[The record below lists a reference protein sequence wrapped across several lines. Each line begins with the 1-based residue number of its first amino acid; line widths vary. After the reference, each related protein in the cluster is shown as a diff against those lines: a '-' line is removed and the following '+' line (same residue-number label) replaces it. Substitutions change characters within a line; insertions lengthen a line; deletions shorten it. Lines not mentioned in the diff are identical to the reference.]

1 MKILQINTSVN
12 TGSTGRITEEIGQNI
27 IENGFK
33 SYIAARKVGPEGSKS
48 HLIEIGNNWDTMM
61 HGLKTRVLDKHA
73 LGSKRTTQDLIQKID
88 KIDPDAIGLH
98 NLHGYY
104 LNIEILFNYLSE
116 KQKPVIWTLFDCW
129 AFTGHCTYFDSIGC
143 ERWIE
148 GCYSCP
154 KKNKYPASYFLDH
167 SKQNYAIKKDLF
179 NRLDNL
185 KIVTHSAWLANLV
198 NRSFLNEYPV
208 KIMPSGVNIDIF
220 KPGTDYLPI
229 QVSDIKSKIILG
241 VASVWDERKGL
252 ADFKKLA
259 PKLDENYQIVLVG
272 LTEKQILD
280 LPEKIIGIART
291 ENVQELASLYSAADV
306 FVNPTWQDN
315 FPTTNIESLA
325 CGTPVITY
333 NTGGSPEA
341 VDENTGFV
349 LEKGDLEGI
358 AQSLSMIS
366 ESNRN
371 LYRKACRKRAVDLY
385 NKDDR
390 FQDYIEL
397 YKEMLGGR

>member
-27 IENGFK
+27 IENGFD
-33 SYIAARKVGPEGSKS
+33 SYIAARKVGPDGSKS
-48 HLIEIGNNWDTMM
+48 HLIEIGNKWDTMM
-61 HGLKTRVLDKHA
+61 HGLKTRVMDKHA
-73 LGSKRTTQDLIQKID
+73 LGSKRATQDLIQKID

-116 KQKPVIWTLFDCW
+116 KQKPVMWTLFDCW

-143 ERWIE
+143 ERWIG

-185 KIVTHSAWLANLV
+185 TIVTHSAWLANLV
-198 NRSFLNEYPV
+198 NRSFLNVYPV

-220 KPGTDYLPI
+220 KPGTDYLPK

-252 ADFKKLA
+252 ADFKRLA
-259 PKLDENYQIVLVG
+259 PKLDRNYQIVLVG

-325 CGTPVITY
+325 CGTPVVTY

-341 VDENTGFV
+341 VDDGTGIV
-349 LEKGDLEGI
+349 VAKGDVQALKMAVER
-358 AQSLSMIS
+358 IS
-366 ESNRN
+366 YNGKNE
-371 LYRKACRKRAVDLY
+371 YQQKCRKRALNFF
-385 NKDDR
+385 NKEDR
-390 FQDYIEL
+390 FQEYVDMYE
-397 YKEMLGGR
+397 EMLAVK

>member
-27 IENGFK
+27 IENGFD
-33 SYIAARKVGPEGSKS
+33 SYIAARKVGPDGSKS
-48 HLIEIGNNWDTMM
+48 HLIEIGNKWDTMM
-61 HGLKTRVLDKHA
+61 HGLKTRVMDKHA
-73 LGSKRTTQDLIQKID
+73 LGSKRATQDLIQKID

-116 KQKPVIWTLFDCW
+116 KQKPVMWTLFDCW

-143 ERWIE
+143 ERWIG

-185 KIVTHSAWLANLV
+185 TIVTHSAWLANLV

-325 CGTPVITY
+325 CGTPVVTY

-341 VDENTGFV
+341 VDDGTGIV
-349 LEKGDLEGI
+349 VAKGDVQALKMAVER
-358 AQSLSMIS
+358 IS
-366 ESNRN
+366 YNGKNE
-371 LYRKACRKRAVDLY
+371 YQQKCRKRALNFF
-385 NKDDR
+385 NKEDR
-390 FQDYIEL
+390 FQEYVDMYE
-397 YKEMLGGR
+397 EMLAVK